1 MTHIDVNNVSQSSDV
16 LICNVT
22 EHMLLVFP
30 LTVSQSAILIS
41 VILVS
46 QSAILISVILSG
58 GKEGYEDLLLLGPSK
73 ELSIGRVNSRS
84 EGVTQLRNQCA
95 L

>member
-30 LTVSQSAILIS
+30 LTVSQSA
-41 VILVS
+41 V
-46 QSAILISVILSG
+46 LISVILSG